1 MIGSPASRGAVAS
14 VGGAGRACLAVA
26 SAVSAVSAAIAASV
40 TMAGGP
46 QRRIAPMDCAVV
58 NRFTMLSPIEMPL
71 RACVNQVS
79 DRDFG
84 ITNGRHRPRHRSWG
98 YQHVRGGK
106 SLIYDSLRRRKGG
119 SRLKLAQNGHG
130 VMSELLSPVC
140 DQ

>member
-14 VGGAGRACLAVA
+14 VGGAGRVCLVPA
-26 SAVSAVSAAIAASV
+26 SAGSAAGAAIAASV

-46 QRRIAPMDCAVV
+46 QRRIATVDCAVV
-58 NRFTMLSPIEMPL
+58 NRFPMLSPIEMPL
-71 RACVNQVS
+71 RACVDQVS

-84 ITNGRHRPRHRSWG
+84 ITNGRHHHANS
-98 YQHVRGGK
+98 GGK

-130 VMSELLSPVC
+130 IMSELLSPVC